1 MAGTTYR
8 DGKIGAE
15 HIVRADGMTD
25 RERAMQYD
33 MSNHGDMGSSPVES
47 GAAKGNFSMPELDF
61 SNIGADIGKKIR
73 TALGDVPVDGELN
86 PGGSIGDAN
95 RPANATFGKSVER
108 DWRVKLSIPNVAPYD
123 SAQMLQPLRET
134 GGLVFPYTPTIIVA
148 HSANYNSIAPT
159 HTNYP
164 YFAYQNSQVDQL
176 VITGDFFVQNG
187 TEARYWAGALH
198 YLRSMTK
205 MFFGGEASTLGAP
218 PPIAKLNGYGE
229 HIFNDVPVVITQ
241 FTIDLPQDVDYIAMG
256 LPGSSTAGQTNSPGH
271 PANQGNSTVQDKR
284 NFVGW
289 APSQSLITVTVQP
302 VYSRRDIAKFS
313 LKKYVNGGY
322 VGDGGFI

>member
-8 DGKIGAE
+8 DGKISSDN
-15 HIVRADGMTD
+15 IVRADGMTD
-25 RERAMQYD
+25 RERAMGYD
-33 MSNHGDMGSSPVES
+33 MTNHGDMGSSPVSS
-47 GAAKGNFSMPELDF
+47 GAIAKGNFKLPEIDF
-61 SNIGADIGKKIR
+61 SNIGGDIGKKIR
-73 TALGDVPVDGELN
+73 TALGDVPIDGELN

-95 RPANATFGKSVER
+95 QAPNATFGKSVER

-205 MFFGGEASTLGAP
+205 MFFGGEASTIGAP

-241 FTIDLPQDVDYIAMG
+241 FTIDLPQDVDYISMG
-256 LPGSSTAGQTNSPGH
+256 LPGSTTGQGTAT
-271 PANQGNSTVQDKR
+271 QDKR

-302 VYSRRDIAKFS
+302 VYSRRDIAQFS

-322 VGDGGFI
+322 IGSGGFI

>member
-1 MAGTTYR
+1 MARSNRSNIINSSTY
-8 DGKIGAE
+8 DAE
-15 HIVRADGMTD
+15 YA
-25 RERAMQYD
+25 REVAATKGLTG
-33 MSNHGDMGSSPVES
+33 SNPLEGPAG
-47 GAAKGNFSMPELDF
+47 GNFKIPEVDF

-73 TALGDVPVDGELN
+73 TALGDVPIGGEQN
-86 PGGSIGDAN
+86 PGGSIGDAQM
-95 RPANATFGKSVER
+95 PANATFGKSVER
-108 DWRVKLSIPNVAPYD
+108 DWRVKLSVPNVSPFD
-123 SAQMLQPLRET
+123 SAPILQPIRET

-205 MFFGGEASTLGAP
+205 MFFGGEASTIGAP

-229 HIFNDVPVVITQ
+229 HIFNDVPVIITQ
-241 FTIDLPQDVDYIAMG
+241 FTIDLPQDVDYISMG
-256 LPGSSTAGQTNSPGH
+256 LPGESTGTTGDADK
-271 PANQGNSTVQDKR
+271 DKR
-284 NFVGW
+284 KFIGW

-313 LKKYVNGGY
+313 LNKYVNGGY
-322 VGDGGFI
+322 IGDGGFI

>member
-1 MAGTTYR
+1 MATFRTVN
-8 DGKIGAE
+8 GKTVISSDNM
-15 HIVRADGMTD
+15 VRADGFTD
-25 RERAMQYD
+25 RERANEFD
-33 MSNHGDMGSSPVES
+33 MTNHGDLGSSPID
-47 GAAKGNFSMPELDF
+47 GKIPGNFKLPEVDF
-61 SNIGADIGKKIR
+61 ANIGADIGKKIR
-73 TALGDVPVDGELN
+73 TALGDVPIDGELN

-95 RPANATFGKSVER
+95 KAPNATFGKSVER
-108 DWRVKLSIPNVAPYD
+108 DWRVKLSIPNVSPFD
-123 SAQMLQPLRET
+123 SAPMLQPLRET

-205 MFFGGEASTLGAP
+205 MFFGGEASTIGAP

-241 FTIDLPQDVDYIAMG
+241 FTIDLPQDVDYISMG
-256 LPGSSTAGQTNSPGH
+256 LPGTPNDQSQTEKQ
-271 PANQGNSTVQDKR
+271 AQDKR
-284 NFVGW
+284 SFVGW

-322 VGDGGFI
+322 IGDGGFI